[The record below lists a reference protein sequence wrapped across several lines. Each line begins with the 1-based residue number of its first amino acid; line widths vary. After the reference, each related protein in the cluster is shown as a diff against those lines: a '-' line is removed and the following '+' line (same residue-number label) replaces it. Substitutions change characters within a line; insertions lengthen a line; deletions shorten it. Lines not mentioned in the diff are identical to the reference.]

1 MSDMSGP
8 ETSVGAGGSPE
19 RFRTT
24 RWSVVLAARD
34 GPSPEARQALRDLC
48 EAYWYPLYAFIRRQ
62 GHPAEEAR
70 DLTQEFFLRL
80 LEKDFLALV
89 DQSRGKFRSFLMAAC
104 KHFLANERDRARAQK
119 RGGGREVL
127 SLDAQAGESRYIAE
141 PTHDLTAER
150 LFERRWA
157 LLLLH
162 RVLERL
168 RDEWRRAGKG
178 EQFETLKAFLTGEK
192 PAGQY
197 AEAAAA
203 LGATPGA
210 VRVAAHRLRRRYREL
225 LREEIARTVN
235 DPGEVEAEIRDL
247 IAALGT

>member
-1 MSDMSGP
+1 MSHMSGP
-8 ETSVGAGGSPE
+8 EASRDAGDSPE

-34 GPSPEARQALRDLC
+34 RTSPEARQALRELC
-48 EAYWYPLYAFIRRQ
+48 EAYWYPLYAFVRRQ

-70 DLTQEFFLRL
+70 DLTQEFFVRL

-119 RGGGREVL
+119 RGGGRELL
-127 SLDAQAGESRYIAE
+127 SLDARDGESRYAAE
-141 PTHDLTAER
+141 PFHDLTAER

-157 LLLLH
+157 LMLLH
-162 RVLERL
+162 HVLERL
-168 RDEWRRAGKG
+168 RDEWRQTGKG
-178 EQFETLKAFLTGEK
+178 EQFERLKAFLTGDK

-197 AEAAAA
+197 AQAAEA

-210 VRVAAHRLRRRYREL
+210 VRVAVHRLRRRYREL

-247 IAALGT
+247 LAALGT